1 MNYCGKIITKLAKRM
16 GLLTDAVLNSMT
28 ALTYC
33 KALDATT
40 LRELI
45 DSEGRLIDEDPT
57 PRVPRVAMPR
67 GLRPSMQDLYDKMG
81 NMEIRQGTL
90 ERMARRELMHHLG
103 MMRRSRRIRSGVEMT
118 LLDFVTVRISH
129 VEARLVEFKTQEIK
143 FCEKI
148 RGLKFDVESKNNK
161 IEYLMTE
168 LEKEVRELIR
178 TKRVLDIVLFPPP
191 TLVYSP
197 SKKDMS
203 WTGLLEFADDTITDY
218 SGHVPSIESNT
229 SDLQNT
235 DSLTVI
241 KTNKIKTARKPPVK
255 YAEMYRNTSKSPKV
269 RGNQRN

>member
-1 MNYCGKIITKLAKRM
+1 MKFIDQHKKLLDSMMLDKLKLDEEVKTDEEKATKEVRNAEIGSNINVMPYQIYTMLCREEAKHIGKKITMLEYLKAKPIGIPKDVEVRSQRDSMNYCGKIITKLAKRM

-118 LLDFVTVRISH
+118 LLDFVTVRGSQ
-129 VEARLVEFKTQEIK
+129 VLKTI
-143 FCEKI
+143 F
-148 RGLKFDVESKNNK
+148 
-161 IEYLMTE
+161 
-168 LEKEVRELIR
+168 
-178 TKRVLDIVLFPPP
+178 
-191 TLVYSP
+191 
-197 SKKDMS
+197 
-203 WTGLLEFADDTITDY
+203 
-218 SGHVPSIESNT
+218 
-229 SDLQNT
+229 
-235 DSLTVI
+235 
-241 KTNKIKTARKPPVK
+241 
-255 YAEMYRNTSKSPKV
+255 
-269 RGNQRN
+269 